1 MKRKFWIIFGFCAAF
16 YVSSPLADEEYD
28 PAVYPELSEKDA
40 RANEGLPPQQ
50 TPMPVTMAGTSL
62 SPTRNG
68 SVIDAPKFVDEADM
82 NFDDV
87 GNALGEDENREDAP
101 VEIPML
107 QKSPVLLNRTQVT
120 PTVEKASEQSEEIS
134 SADGIRVNAAQPL
147 TENLKESGNSDSKQP
162 LSKVSGTWINKLAK
176 KAEDTTTDR
185 GYSGMSL
192 ATSVQETS
200 LENMVEKSKRRNQR
214 SNASVFDISG
224 AMLRMSFQQIDDT
237 LTRRGFRRS
246 MQKMDVP
253 NFIRWRNEDKC
264 RASGVVGYERLENCV
279 IKIAKRDKH
288 QYVETAAY
296 AKYDTKETIE
306 IKFTSNFT
314 NNKAYK
320 ISYKSEAANITGN
333 SQKAIYLRN
342 IKVYDFWKKIN
353 QKYGNPDNR
362 DDVIWGLGGNKPYM
376 QAATGR
382 LVLEDPMLRELDYTR
397 MSREDQRFMNTD
409 LYSF

>member
-1 MKRKFWIIFGFCAAF
+1 MMRKFLVIFGFCAALGIAA
-16 YVSSPLADEEYD
+16 PRADEEYD
-28 PAVYPELSEKDA
+28 PAVYPELAENET
-40 RANEGLPPQQ
+40 RANEGLPPLQ
-50 TPMPVTMAGTSL
+50 TPVSASMAQTSL

-68 SVIDAPKFVDEADM
+68 SVIDAPKFVEDADM

-87 GNALGEDENREDAP
+87 GNAFGEEENKTVAP
-101 VEIPML
+101 QNIPML
-107 QKSPVLLNRTQVT
+107 QKSPSAPNQVSAAASGGT
-120 PTVEKASEQSEEIS
+120 PPATAEEIGKIKV
-134 SADGIRVNAAQPL
+134 DAAQPL
-147 TENLKESGNSDSKQP
+147 TDNLKESGGDGKRYLP
-162 LSKVSGTWINKLAK
+162 KVSDTWINKLAAT
-176 KAEDTTTDR
+176 AEGKNTTPQTSSATVTPLPETD
-185 GYSGMSL
+185 L
-192 ATSVQETS
+192 ET
-200 LENMVEKSKRRNQR
+200 MVEKAKRRNQR

-224 AMLRMSFQQIDDT
+224 AMLRMSFRQIDDT

-246 MQKMDVP
+246 MQKMDIP

-264 RASGVVGYERLENCV
+264 RAAGVVGYERLENCV
-279 IKIAKRDKH
+279 IKIAQRDKH
-288 QYVETAAY
+288 QYVETASY
-296 AKYDTKETIE
+296 IKYDTKESIE
-306 IKFTSNFT
+306 VRFTSNFT

-320 ISYKSEAANITGN
+320 ISYKSEAANITGT
-333 SQKAIYLRN
+333 SQKANYLRN

-362 DDVIWGLGGNKPYM
+362 DDVIWGLGGNKPYL

>member
-1 MKRKFWIIFGFCAAF
+1 MMRKFWVIFGFCAAF
-16 YVSSPLADEEYD
+16 WTASPQADEEYD
-28 PAVYPELSEKDA
+28 PAVYPELAENEA
-40 RANEGLPPQQ
+40 RANEGLPPLQ
-50 TPMPVTMAGTSL
+50 TPMPASMAQTSL

-68 SVIDAPKFVDEADM
+68 SVIDAPMFVEAADM
-82 NFDDV
+82 NFDHV
-87 GNALGEDENREDAP
+87 GNALGEEESGSVAATD
-101 VEIPML
+101 IPML
-107 QKSPVLLNRTQVT
+107 QKSPVQLNQ
-120 PTVEKASEQSEEIS
+120 PSAAAPDAAS
-134 SADGIRVNAAQPL
+134 SAAGEIKVDAAQPL
-147 TENLKESGNSDSKQP
+147 TENLKESGSGAGSLP
-162 LSKVSGTWINKLAK
+162 LPKVSGTWINKLA
-176 KAEDTTTDR
+176 ATAAPQSSVTTRASSPETD
-185 GYSGMSL
+185 L
-192 ATSVQETS
+192 ET
-200 LENMVEKSKRRNQR
+200 MVERAKRRNQR

-246 MQKMDVP
+246 MQKMDIP

-264 RASGVVGYERLENCV
+264 RAAGVVGYERLENCV
-279 IKIAKRDKH
+279 IQIAKRDKH
-288 QYVETAAY
+288 QYVEIAAY
-296 AKYDTKETIE
+296 AKYDTKESVE
-306 IKFTSNFT
+306 VRFTSNFT

-342 IKVYDFWKKIN
+342 IKIYDFWKKIN
-353 QKYGNPDNR
+353 QKYGTPDNR
-362 DDVIWGLGGNKPYM
+362 DDVIWGLGGNKPYL

>member
-1 MKRKFWIIFGFCAAF
+1 
-16 YVSSPLADEEYD
+16 
-28 PAVYPELSEKDA
+28 
-40 RANEGLPPQQ
+40 
-50 TPMPVTMAGTSL
+50 
-62 SPTRNG
+62 
-68 SVIDAPKFVDEADM
+68 M

-87 GNALGEDENREDAP
+87 GNALGEEESGSSAP
-101 VEIPML
+101 ADIPML
-107 QKSPVLLNRTQVT
+107 QKSPVQLNQ
-120 PTVEKASEQSEEIS
+120 PTAAAPDAASPSATGEIGEIKV
-134 SADGIRVNAAQPL
+134 DAAQPL
-147 TENLKESGNSDSKQP
+147 TENLKESGSGDGKLP
-162 LSKVSGTWINKLAK
+162 LPKVSGTWINKLAAT
-176 KAEDTTTDR
+176 AEGKTAAPQTSAATAASSPETD
-185 GYSGMSL
+185 L
-192 ATSVQETS
+192 ET
-200 LENMVEKSKRRNQR
+200 MVEKAKRRNQR

-246 MQKMDVP
+246 MQKMDIP

-264 RASGVVGYERLENCV
+264 RAAGVVGYERLENCV

-288 QYVETAAY
+288 QYVETASY
-296 AKYDTKETIE
+296 AKYDTKESIE
-306 IKFTSNFT
+306 VRFTSNFT

-342 IKVYDFWKKIN
+342 IKIYDFWKKIN

-362 DDVIWGLGGNKPYM
+362 DDVIWGLGGNKPYL

>member
-1 MKRKFWIIFGFCAAF
+1 MMRKFWVIFGFCAAF
-16 YVSSPLADEEYD
+16 WAASPQADEEYD
-28 PAVYPELSEKDA
+28 PAVYPELAENEA
-40 RANEGLPPQQ
+40 RANEGLPPLQA
-50 TPMPVTMAGTSL
+50 PVPASMAQTSL

-68 SVIDAPKFVDEADM
+68 SVIDAPRFVEEADM

-87 GNALGEDENREDAP
+87 GNALGEEESGSAAP
-101 VEIPML
+101 ADIPML
-107 QKSPVLLNRTQVT
+107 QKSPVLLNQ
-120 PTVEKASEQSEEIS
+120 PTAAAPDAASPSAAGETGEIKV
-134 SADGIRVNAAQPL
+134 DAAQPL
-147 TENLKESGNSDSKQP
+147 TENLKESGSGDGKLP
-162 LSKVSGTWINKLAK
+162 LPKVSGTWINKLAAT
-176 KAEDTTTDR
+176 AEGKTAAPQTSAATAASSPETD
-185 GYSGMSL
+185 L
-192 ATSVQETS
+192 ET
-200 LENMVEKSKRRNQR
+200 MVEKAKRRNQR

-246 MQKMDVP
+246 MQKMDIP

-264 RASGVVGYERLENCV
+264 RAAGVVGYERLENCV

-288 QYVETAAY
+288 QYVETASY
-296 AKYDTKETIE
+296 AKYDTKESIE
-306 IKFTSNFT
+306 VRFTSNFT

-342 IKVYDFWKKIN
+342 IKIYDFWKKIN
-353 QKYGNPDNR
+353 QTYGNPDNR
-362 DDVIWGLGGNKPYM
+362 DDVIWGLGGNKPYL